1 MQLQYQLSSSPDYTI
16 LKLQIPVGQTI
27 LADAGSMVAM
37 DPHVELQTQFR
48 GGMTRFLT
56 GESLFLSRYT
66 AVSRIGQIELA
77 PPTFANIIHIPMS
90 SQGPAVFIQSAAFL
104 ASTANV
110 KVESK
115 YQGIMKSFFSGG
127 NLFLGKVTGDGD
139 LWLSVFGNLVSI
151 DVQSDYVIDSDHVVA
166 FEEGLDYEVK
176 LVSSLKRSFFSGEG
190 FVCRF
195 RGQGRVWIQSR
206 KVGAFVGWAEK
217 YRITRSSNQ

>member
-1 MQLQYQLSSSPDYTI
+1 MELQHQTTSAPDYTI

-37 DPHVELQTQFR
+37 DPNIELQTQFR

-66 AVSRIGQIELA
+66 AVSRSGQLELA
-77 PPTFANIIHIPMS
+77 PSTFAQIIHLPMS
-90 SQGPAVFIQSAAFL
+90 SEKPAIFIQSAAFL

-110 KVESK
+110 KIESK
-115 YQGIMKSFFSGG
+115 FQGIVKSFFSGG

-139 LWLSVFGNLVSI
+139 LWLSVFGHLVSI
-151 DVQSDYVIDSDHVVA
+151 DVQGDYVIDSDHVVA

-176 LVSSLKRSFFSGEG
+176 LISSLKRSFFSGEG

-195 RGQGRVWIQSR
+195 RGHGKVWIQSR
-206 KVGAFVGWAEK
+206 KIGAFVGWAEK
-217 YRITRSSNQ
+217 FRIQQRG